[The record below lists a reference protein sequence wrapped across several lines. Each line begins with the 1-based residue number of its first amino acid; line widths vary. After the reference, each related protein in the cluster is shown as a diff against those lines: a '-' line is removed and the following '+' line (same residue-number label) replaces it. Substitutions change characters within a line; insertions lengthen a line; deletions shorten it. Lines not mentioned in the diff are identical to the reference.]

1 MPNSAF
7 HWIRVQTFCYATERK
22 ELLEE
27 TMENLLGE
35 ADEYSEDESVG
46 EHGNVMTILE
56 ARLTHQRQYRKLFTD
71 LGPEIRAWIVS
82 DLDNRIDEDCVFY
95 IRLDKQKAV
104 QGIYEPAHHGDV
116 IAITGKVQAHP
127 ARKEVAARVLS
138 EFLADVDHS
147 SATSS

>member
-1 MPNSAF
+1 M
-7 HWIRVQTFCYATERK
+7 
-22 ELLEE
+22 
-27 TMENLLGE
+27 
-35 ADEYSEDESVG
+35 
-46 EHGNVMTILE
+46 
-56 ARLTHQRQYRKLFTD
+56 
-71 LGPEIRAWIVS
+71 
-82 DLDNRIDEDCVFY
+82 
-95 IRLDKQKAV
+95 